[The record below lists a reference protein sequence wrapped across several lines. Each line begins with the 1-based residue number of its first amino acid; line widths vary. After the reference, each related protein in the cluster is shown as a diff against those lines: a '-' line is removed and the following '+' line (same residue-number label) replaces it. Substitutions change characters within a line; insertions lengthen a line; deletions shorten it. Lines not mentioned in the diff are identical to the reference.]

1 MAYFFSIKVKMFS
14 NLGPYIFPVFYL
26 DLWLKGW
33 GRGTVGVAP
42 FLGTRKGLAIIPLM
56 FKYSLV
62 LLTVPHI
69 LFDFTAFTLS
79 IKYGFTLTT
88 SLPSPSPNA
97 SVNPFINT
105 GNPSLLILLALPTL
119 QIYWRC

>member
-1 MAYFFSIKVKMFS
+1 MVE
-14 NLGPYIFPVFYL
+14 GVGEG
-26 DLWLKGW
+26 DGW
-33 GRGTVGVAP
+33 GGSFPGYQ
-42 FLGTRKGLAIIPLM
+42 KGLAIITLM

-69 LFDFTAFTLS
+69 LFGFTTFTLS

>member
-1 MAYFFSIKVKMFS
+1 M
-14 NLGPYIFPVFYL
+14 
-26 DLWLKGW
+26 
-33 GRGTVGVAP
+33 AP
-42 FLGTRKGLAIIPLM
+42 FLGTRKGLSIITIR
-56 FKYSLV
+56 FKYSLA
-62 LLTVPHI
+62 LLTVSHI
-69 LFDFTAFTLS
+69 LLDFTAFTLH